1 MRRKRPRSRP
11 GRLPRHRAAA
21 SSREM
26 TRCGTGPAVRASGPS
41 GSSPARCRFPGL
53 RSPMRRAARPR
64 CRCRSLGV
72 RGESTEG
79 RVASAAGPDARR
91 RPAGDVD
98 VHRRGPPT
106 TQMAPRRRNPE
117 GAWVLRAIAALLLL
131 DDPHRDRLRRRALRS
146 PHNTHARDPLY
157 FHHGLLSA
165 WEKGLRR
172 RHCLEGWYSSSSK
185 P

>member
-1 MRRKRPRSRP
+1 MDLYIAKCWTLPSSSVSFS
-11 GRLPRHRAAA
+11 GRVTPVPSVLDL
-21 SSREM
+21 
-26 TRCGTGPAVRASGPS
+26 TILAVRRNSSVASRVAN
-41 GSSPARCRFPGL
+41 GSSPLAGRTRHDRSSGIARNLLVMIAPY
-53 RSPMRRAARPR
+53 
-64 CRCRSLGV
+64 GV

-157 FHHGLLSA
+157 FHHG
-165 WEKGLRR
+165 
-172 RHCLEGWYSSSSK
+172 
-185 P
+185 

>member
-1 MRRKRPRSRP
+1 M
-11 GRLPRHRAAA
+11 
-21 SSREM
+21 
-26 TRCGTGPAVRASGPS
+26 
-41 GSSPARCRFPGL
+41 
-53 RSPMRRAARPR
+53 
-64 CRCRSLGV
+64 LGV

-91 RPAGDVD
+91 RPAGDVG

-106 TQMAPRRRNPE
+106 TQMAPRRRNLK

-157 FHHGLLSA
+157 FHHGLLNGA
-165 WEKGLRR
+165 TPLYV
-172 RHCLEGWYSSSSK
+172 RHGS
-185 P
+185 